1 MRKVTQDIND
11 VVTLDKK
18 SQILH
23 ELQQDE
29 LIDLF
34 KGSYKTGY
42 KPVEAKPLCLDQQVA
57 MSISEEEKKW
67 IQKDYQD
74 SLKTGQI
81 SLSSY
86 IRNKIL
92 SDIDV
97 GGWFESAL
105 KGIKVLTSDDYN
117 EKLLLQEKKK
127 YQKYIDDLSDV
138 TAEEDDNGSDDEKL
152 KVFSMH
158 LKLIENKLESLKA
171 VSPKRSY
178 RVAGRVTFDEANHIK
193 WRAGRLSL
201 SVADYLRFLL
211 FGYYPN
217 SENDKHMSLIAR
229 KRFYI
234 SVLDVY
240 KNGWG
245 NPPQLNGCPNCARY
259 QKDIQIL
266 KEQIARYQALE
277 KARRI

>member
-138 TAEEDDNGSDDEKL
+138 TVEEDDNGSDDEKL

>member
-105 KGIKVLTSDDYN
+105 KGIKILTSDDYN

-138 TAEEDDNGSDDEKL
+138 TVEEDDNGSDDEKL

>member
-138 TAEEDDNGSDDEKL
+138 TVEEDDNGSDDEKL

-158 LKLIENKLESLKA
+158 LKLIKNKLESLKA

>member
-1 MRKVTQDIND
+1 MKKVTQDVND

-18 SQILH
+18 MQLLH
-23 ELQQDE
+23 EIQQDE
-29 LIDLF
+29 LINLF
-34 KGSYKTGY
+34 KGGYKTGY
-42 KPVEAKPLCLDQQVA
+42 KPVEAKAVCLDQQVA

-67 IQKDYQD
+67 IQNDYQK
-74 SLKTGQI
+74 SIKTGHI

-92 SDIDV
+92 SDIDI
-97 GGWFESAL
+97 GGWFEAAL

-117 EKLLLQEKKK
+117 EKLLLQERKK

-138 TAEEDDNGSDDEKL
+138 TEDDEESNAEENR
-152 KVFSMH
+152 KVFNMH
-158 LKLIENKLESLKA
+158 LKLIDSKLNSLKA
-171 VSPKRSY
+171 TSPKRSY

-217 SENDKHMSLIAR
+217 SENDKHMSVIAR

-266 KEQIARYQALE
+266 KEQISRYQALE

>member
-1 MRKVTQDIND
+1 
-11 VVTLDKK
+11 
-18 SQILH
+18 
-23 ELQQDE
+23 
-29 LIDLF
+29 
-34 KGSYKTGY
+34 
-42 KPVEAKPLCLDQQVA
+42 
-57 MSISEEEKKW
+57 
-67 IQKDYQD
+67 
-74 SLKTGQI
+74 
-81 SLSSY
+81 
-86 IRNKIL
+86 
-92 SDIDV
+92 
-97 GGWFESAL
+97 
-105 KGIKVLTSDDYN
+105 
-117 EKLLLQEKKK
+117 
-127 YQKYIDDLSDV
+127 
-138 TAEEDDNGSDDEKL
+138 
-152 KVFSMH
+152 MH

-171 VSPKRSY
+171 VSSKRSY